1 MPRSDERRIA
11 EPPMRPRPRAE
22 RQLTGDPK
30 GPVPDLFLL
39 ILIGLLIAK
48 SALAR
53 GLAMSW
59 SVALSGLWLEAGIAV
74 LLISV
79 PALAFR
85 NRNHLLML
93 AIYGVYCILLFAD
106 AMYAGFFEQMLDPKM
121 FGLVGQATEISD
133 VIVGLVRPVYLWFF
147 IDIPILAF
155 WAVLLHRRHAVYQ
168 RTGATIAAGASLVI
182 AIAQVIFAC
191 AVPPGTDSSSIA
203 AEWGMTSMQLA
214 SLESMALPREKSA
227 FARVSAAGRD
237 SGTGST
243 ADAVAVFNGQ
253 LGEFGPAGGRRIAP
267 FPEGA
272 LKGKTVIIVQFESL
286 ERMFVNAK
294 VAGQSVTPNVN
305 RFVADSW
312 DFPNTYS
319 QTGIGNTAD
328 AEFTLATSMLPAL
341 QQNST
346 TAYADRELPA
356 LPRLLDSA
364 GYETIT
370 LHTNDA
376 SFWFRKD
383 LYKSLGYQKYYDKSY
398 FKDRDQM
405 WRGSSDEV
413 LFEDGFKALKNHL
426 KTKKPVLATFV
437 TMTSHMEYMYP
448 KEQSRRPLKLS
459 PRLASSYAGMYASS
473 ISYADAA
480 FGEFIE
486 DLKRSGIYDKAVIV
500 LIGDHMGY
508 KKEDPASAD
517 TEILHDLLGRD
528 RSYVD
533 HQRVAFAIHVP
544 GQQPKT
550 VTSVRATQDITPS
563 VADLLGVDLSRV
575 PHFGRSAF
583 VEGPRLI
590 PMRAYFPGGSYI
602 DNNIV
607 FVAGAT
613 EGDDEAFDIQSK
625 TQVTAP
631 RRSESKVSL
640 VRQFNALSDDWIMS
654 QPTRKGAVSRRK
666 SSGAGASES
675 E

>member
-1 MPRSDERRIA
+1 
-11 EPPMRPRPRAE
+11 MRPRPRARQQPGIE
-22 RQLTGDPK
+22 RK

-48 SALAR
+48 SSLAR
-53 GLAMSW
+53 GLAIGW
-59 SVALSGLWLEAGIAV
+59 SVAPSGVWLEAGIAI

-79 PALAFR
+79 PALVLR
-85 NRNHLLML
+85 HRSHLLML
-93 AIYGVYCILLFAD
+93 AVYIIYCVLLFAD
-106 AMYAGFFEQMLDPKM
+106 AMYAGFFEQMLDPQM
-121 FGLVGQATEISD
+121 FGLAGQATEVSD
-133 VIVGLVRPVYLWFF
+133 IVVGLLRPVYLWFF
-147 IDIPILAF
+147 IDIPILAL
-155 WAVLLHRRHAVYQ
+155 WAVLLHRRHAVFQ
-168 RTGATIAAGASLVI
+168 RTGAAMAAGASLVMVM
-182 AIAQVIFAC
+182 AQVAFAC
-191 AVPPGTDSSSIA
+191 AVPSGTDSSTIA

-214 SLESMALPREKSA
+214 SLESMVLPRERNAFASVSPTGAKSA
-227 FARVSAAGRD
+227 
-237 SGTGST
+237 SGEST
-243 ADAVAVFNGQ
+243 ATAAQNAVSLFNSRI
-253 LGEFGPAGGRRIAP
+253 GEYGPTGGRRIAP

-286 ERMFVNAK
+286 QRMFVNAK
-294 VAGQSVTPNVN
+294 LQGQFVTPNVN

-364 GYETIT
+364 GYDTIT
-370 LHTNDA
+370 LHTNSA

-383 LYKSLGYQKYYDKSY
+383 LYASLGYQKYYDKSY

-413 LFEDGFKALKNHL
+413 LFEDGFKALKKHL
-426 KTKKPVLATFV
+426 KTGKPVLATFV
-437 TMTSHMEYMYP
+437 TMTSHMEYGFP
-448 KEQSRRPLKLS
+448 KEPSRRPLKLS
-459 PRLASSYAGMYASS
+459 PRFASSYAGKYAGS
-473 ISYADAA
+473 ISYADKA
-480 FGEFIE
+480 FGEFID
-486 DLKRSGIYDKAVIV
+486 DLKASGIYDDAVIV

-508 KKEDPASAD
+508 KKEDPTSVD
-517 TEILHDLLGRD
+517 TQIVNELLGRD
-528 RSYVD
+528 HTYVD

-544 GQQPKT
+544 GQKPKM
-550 VTSVRATQDITPS
+550 VTSVRGAQDIMPS
-563 VADLLGVDLSRV
+563 VADLLGMDLSSV

-590 PMRAYFPGGSYI
+590 PMRAYFPGGSYV
-602 DNNIV
+602 DDNIV

-613 EGDDEAFDIQSK
+613 ESDDEAFDIESGK
-625 TQVTAP
+625 KISAP
-631 RRSESKVSL
+631 RRSESKVAL

-654 QPTRKGAVSRRK
+654 QPEREGAVSRRK
-666 SSGAGASES
+666 SSGAEESES
-675 E
+675 D